1 MANTKVQIHPP
12 KKLNFEKIMEMSFFV
27 MPSCMHRSGPS
38 NRDLIGGAYNSHCQ
52 VAINPDYLGPST
64 GPCFKARPGATKLL

>member
-1 MANTKVQIHPP
+1 
-12 KKLNFEKIMEMSFFV
+12 
-27 MPSCMHRSGPS
+27 MHRSGPD
-38 NRDLIGGAYNSHCQ
+38 NRDLVDGAYNSYCH